1 MSKTFKSIKE
11 ILDLSKN
18 NLLEDE
24 LYQSSHKQYLKKLDE
39 VYDDNI
45 IELNDPVENIIELN
59 DPVENIIELTELVEE
74 NHSAMNTND
83 TAVRE
88 NNNIIH
94 LNNELLNQDKVKIE
108 EFNNGLTLEKDES
121 IIDLIEEATDED
133 SAVVDLSIIESN
145 DPPSKTLLKETKE
158 TNETVPVKTSNDQIN
173 ESIVANQTNETV
185 PVETS
190 NDQINESIVANQTKI
205 DQLEENMVQV
215 QDLTNKVQDIENQN
229 NLLFDKFD
237 DLVNQNLNLS
247 DKLANDL
254 DLKLDLSVSK
264 IEEESSLKYQ
274 ALDEKLI
281 NIETQTKDLKENI
294 VDFQTQLS
302 TSINNISNEN
312 KELLDTV
319 NTKINAINEINS
331 QAIIDLKIELGEI
344 EPKII
349 KSLEEK
355 QKNKTES
362 EKLQEKFNEITKVLD
377 MQNMRMSQLYHSNEL
392 KSSYDILQKNLQTNN
407 NLSGKNLDTD
417 SELSNKSVDNIIE
430 ELKRNNDKNFEDIKK
445 QISKYEIKDFLDKT
459 VPEDIETKLENSSE
473 RFDNLHDAREYVT
486 TYLSNRTNNW
496 IEKNQHKIDEIS
508 KKLLDN

>member
-145 DPPSKTLLKETKE
+145 DSPSKTLLKE
-158 TNETVPVKTSNDQIN
+158 
-173 ESIVANQTNETV
+173 TNETV

>member
-59 DPVENIIELTELVEE
+59 QPVENIIELTELVKE
-74 NHSAMNTND
+74 NHSVMNAND
-83 TAVRE
+83 TRVRK

-133 SAVVDLSIIESN
+133 SSVVDLSIIESN
-145 DPPSKTLLKETKE
+145 DPPSKALPKV
-158 TNETVPVKTSNDQIN
+158 TNET
-173 ESIVANQTNETV
+173 NQTV

-190 NDQINESIVANQTKI
+190 NDQINESIVANQAKI
-205 DQLEENMVQV
+205 EQLEE
-215 QDLTNKVQDIENQN
+215 DLTSKVQDIENQN

-254 DLKLDLSVSK
+254 DLKLDLSVSR

-274 ALDEKLI
+274 ALDKKLI
-281 NIETQTKDLKENI
+281 NIEAQTKDLKENI

-312 KELLDTV
+312 KELLDMV

-331 QAIIDLKIELGEI
+331 QAIIDIKNELGEI

-349 KSLEEK
+349 KSIEEK

-362 EKLQEKFNEITKVLD
+362 EKLQEKFNEITKILD

-417 SELSNKSVDNIIE
+417 SELSNKSVANIIE
-430 ELKRNNDKNFEDIKK
+430 ELKKNNDKNFEDIKK

-459 VPEDIETKLENSSE
+459 VPEDIETKFENSSE
-473 RFDNLHDAREYVT
+473 RFDNLYDAREYVT

>member
-145 DPPSKTLLKETKE
+145 DSPSKTLLKE
-158 TNETVPVKTSNDQIN
+158 
-173 ESIVANQTNETV
+173 TNETV

-254 DLKLDLSVSK
+254 DLKLDLSVSR

>member
-59 DPVENIIELTELVEE
+59 QPVENIIELTELVEE
-74 NHSAMNTND
+74 NHSVMNAND
-83 TAVRE
+83 TRVRK

-133 SAVVDLSIIESN
+133 SSVVDLSIIESN
-145 DPPSKTLLKETKE
+145 DPPSKALPKV
-158 TNETVPVKTSNDQIN
+158 TNET
-173 ESIVANQTNETV
+173 NQTV

-205 DQLEENMVQV
+205 EQLEE
-215 QDLTNKVQDIENQN
+215 DLTSKVQDIENQN

-254 DLKLDLSVSK
+254 DLKLDLSVSR

-274 ALDEKLI
+274 ALDKKLI
-281 NIETQTKDLKENI
+281 NIEAQTKDLKENI

-319 NTKINAINEINS
+319 NIKINAINEINS
-331 QAIIDLKIELGEI
+331 QAIIDIKNELGEI

-349 KSLEEK
+349 KSIEEK

-362 EKLQEKFNEITKVLD
+362 EKLQEKFNEITKILD

-417 SELSNKSVDNIIE
+417 SELSNKSVANIIE
-430 ELKRNNDKNFEDIKK
+430 ELKKNNDKNFEDIKK
-445 QISKYEIKDFLDKT
+445 QISKYEIKNFLDKT
-459 VPEDIETKLENSSE
+459 VPEDIETKFENSSE
-473 RFDNLHDAREYVT
+473 RFDNLYDAREYVT

>member
-145 DPPSKTLLKETKE
+145 DSPSKTLLKE
-158 TNETVPVKTSNDQIN
+158 
-173 ESIVANQTNETV
+173 TNETV

-473 RFDNLHDAREYVT
+473 RFDNLYDAREYVT

>member
-59 DPVENIIELTELVEE
+59 QPVENIIELTELVEE
-74 NHSAMNTND
+74 NHSVMNAND
-83 TAVRE
+83 TRVRK

-94 LNNELLNQDKVKIE
+94 LNNELLNQDKVNIE

-133 SAVVDLSIIESN
+133 SSVVDLSIIESN
-145 DPPSKTLLKETKE
+145 DPPSKALPKV
-158 TNETVPVKTSNDQIN
+158 TNET
-173 ESIVANQTNETV
+173 NQTV

-205 DQLEENMVQV
+205 EQLEE
-215 QDLTNKVQDIENQN
+215 DLTSKVQDIENQN

-254 DLKLDLSVSK
+254 DLKLDLSVSR

-274 ALDEKLI
+274 ALDKKLI
-281 NIETQTKDLKENI
+281 NIEAQTKDLKENI

-319 NTKINAINEINS
+319 NIKINAINEINS
-331 QAIIDLKIELGEI
+331 QAIIDIKNELGEI

-349 KSLEEK
+349 KSIEEK

-362 EKLQEKFNEITKVLD
+362 EKLQEKFNEITKILD

-417 SELSNKSVDNIIE
+417 SELSNKSVANIIE

-459 VPEDIETKLENSSE
+459 VPEDIETKFENSSE
-473 RFDNLHDAREYVT
+473 RFDNLYDAREYVT